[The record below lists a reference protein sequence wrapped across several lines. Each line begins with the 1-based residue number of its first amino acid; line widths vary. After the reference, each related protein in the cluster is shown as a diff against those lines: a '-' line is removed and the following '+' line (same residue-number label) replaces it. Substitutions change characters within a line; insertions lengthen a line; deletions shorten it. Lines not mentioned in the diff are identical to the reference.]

1 MSATFTLL
9 DIDAL
14 ACGLD
19 NRQAWQAW
27 ALLPAWPQGAALPAT
42 PSIAPM
48 AARRMSPAIRMAVEL
63 ALTMIAR
70 WQPDRLVCVSR
81 HGELQRTF
89 SLLQKVV
96 AREPLSPTDFSLS
109 VHNTVAG
116 LATITAAR
124 ALPATSIAAG
134 AESFHAGLIE
144 ASATLQCEG
153 GRVLLLAFEGA
164 LPPFYADLVSV
175 PEPAHAVAMVL
186 APGADWRYQ
195 GVVTPA
201 ASDEPPMAGALAFWR
216 GELLG
221 TTQRLLPGGAHTG
234 RLWSCGAL

>member
-1 MSATFTLL
+1 MSATFSLL
-9 DIDAL
+9 DIAAL

-27 ALLPAWPQGAALPAT
+27 AQAPAWPQGAPLPAT

-63 ALTMIAR
+63 ALTMMAR

-89 SLLQKVV
+89 SLLEKVV

-134 AESFHAGLIE
+134 AESFHAALIE
-144 ASATLQCEG
+144 AAATLQCEG

-164 LPPFYADLVSV
+164 LPPFYAELVNV

-186 APGADWRYQ
+186 EPGSGWCYEGTVAPEAG
-195 GVVTPA
+195 TA
-201 ASDEPPMAGALAFWR
+201 APMAGALAFWR

-221 TTQRLLPGGAHTG
+221 SPRRVLPGGTCG
-234 RLWSCGAL
+234 RLWSCGTV